1 MSLIILVP
9 ITLSSFIGFFAIIL
23 DKYKPETKKEWKI
36 FIVIHYA
43 CALLLGA
50 PGILIGMLSFRHKIK
65 NYCYW
70 YVVVI
75 GLAIDLFLLLDTSH
89 EIIIGDNLIPINS
102 NYSDNYFD
110 SSEELIFEKAVEA
123 SIVVSVAE
131 DGSTPNVTDK
141 PLEPEITNETLALPS
156 KRTGSELEV
165 EEPTKDVFSVLGL
178 TSIRQWFK
186 RWFNKFFG

>member
-1 MSLIILVP
+1 MENIYRDSLRVRN
-9 ITLSSFIGFFAIIL
+9 TSRRARNSDRNA
-23 DKYKPETKKEWKI
+23 
-36 FIVIHYA
+36 VI
-43 CALLLGA
+43 
-50 PGILIGMLSFRHKIK
+50 P

-110 SSEELIFEKAVEA
+110 STEELIFAEKDVKV

-165 EEPTKDVFSVLGL
+165 EEPSKD
-178 TSIRQWFK
+178 
-186 RWFNKFFG
+186 